1 MENVVAADPEAHPVV
16 PGTKGV
22 RKARWAPPGTG
33 KRGGVRLIY
42 YFWTQ
47 PNSVVLITVYAKNEK
62 GIFPMPTKR
71 KSARSLKASPARTR
85 RSRVARDIVA
95 GLKEAVA
102 FARGEMSLAVRIVS
116 VPESV
121 DVKAIRSKLGLSQ
134 SIFAAQFGFSL
145 RTVQDWEQCRSQ
157 PDSAVRAYLTVI
169 DRNPAAVQAALA

>member
-1 MENVVAADPEAHPVV
+1 MPA
-16 PGTKGV
+16 
-22 RKARWAPPGTG
+22 
-33 KRGGVRLIY
+33 KRR
-42 YFWTQ
+42 
-47 PNSVVLITVYAKNEK
+47 
-62 GIFPMPTKR
+62 
-71 KSARSLKASPARTR
+71 SARSSKASPARTR

-102 FARGEMSLAVRIVS
+102 FAGGETSLAVRIVS
-116 VPESV
+116 VPESL